1 LENSFMIEIIVIL
14 VDPASIFIVFED
26 EIGAGDGKSNNF
38 TVLVKS
44 FCELLEA
51 RVGLSLSLHI

>member
-1 LENSFMIEIIVIL
+1 MIEIIVIL